1 MLQLKVNSQ
10 AIARE
15 QQFLTYRVDDINVI
29 AVDNEALAHTYK
41 HFVGKQLQ
49 FLVKEMQL
57 EGHLV
62 RLAIGKIYV
71 RIVAIGRY
79 ERYILCLDTHKFC

>member
-1 MLQLKVNSQ
+1 MRLLP
-10 AIARE
+10 
-15 QQFLTYRVDDINVI
+15 T
-29 AVDNEALAHTYK
+29 
-41 HFVGKQLQ
+41 LQ